1 MKNSSDTIVNL
12 TRDLPKTYCVT
23 LFCVSIA
30 PGFLQVWHLME
41 MRDQLHVSV
50 SLQPDGHS
58 IRGIFGLRDVLNFV
72 RKYTFGA
79 SPGTESLFSY
89 RPSNILVSTVTEL
102 LGS

>member
-1 MKNSSDTIVNL
+1 MKNSSDTIGNL

-50 SLQPDGHS
+50 SLQPDDHS
-58 IRGIFGLRDVLNFV
+58 IRGIFGLRDV
-72 RKYTFGA
+72 RKYTVRA

-89 RPSNILVSTVTEL
+89 RLSNILVSTVTEL